1 MVTMTHLFFVER
13 LSARRR
19 VLEKVICVLHV
30 ATPRVASSAP
40 STILEPSYMKLELV
54 VSLLIGVQSNIQSPA
69 IEVRLLT
76 TIPDEES
83 ELSKDW
89 GYL

>member
-13 LSARRR
+13 LPVRRR

-30 ATPRVASSAP
+30 ATPRVTSSAP
-40 STILEPSYMKLELV
+40 STILEPSYMELELV
-54 VSLLIGVQSNIQSPA
+54 VSPPIGVQSNIQSPA
-69 IEVRLLT
+69 VEVRMLA
-76 TIPDEES
+76 TILDEES